1 MLCFSC
7 VSVKNNVLLIEYVTK
22 VLRNNFGVD
31 EVLIRENQPLLNCLQ
46 VVIDGIVIVISY
58 VLAWYLRFKS
68 GIFELDPWF
77 LSLRAYMSALM
88 VVLPGY
94 LLLYYIF
101 QLYVPRRMRG
111 RRLEAWNVLQANSI
125 GLLAFILIL
134 YFRHQSDFSRLMIFI
149 FYVLNVFLE
158 VLSRNLIRYTLRK
171 MRSKGYNQ
179 KHVLLIG
186 YSRSAEEY
194 IDRIRQ
200 NPEWGYN
207 VRGILADN
215 VPRATEYR
223 GVKVLGRIDNLEIIL
238 PQNRLDEIIITLG
251 LAEYHKLERIVKMCE
266 KSGVH
271 TKFVPDYNKVIPSRA
286 YTEDVQ
292 GLPVVNIRRVP
303 LNDPLNRWMK
313 RVVDIFGALVAII
326 IFSPVMLITSVAI
339 KATSPGPL
347 IFVQERVGLHNRPF
361 RMYKF
366 RSMVVQSEETEKGE
380 WTTQNDP
387 RVTPVGKFIRKTSI
401 DELPQL
407 FNVLKGNMSLVGPRP
422 ERPQFVEK
430 FKEEIPRYMI
440 KHQVRPGITGWAQVN
455 GYRGDT
461 SIYKRIEYD
470 LYYIENWTL
479 GLDMKII
486 ILTFIKGFVNKNA
499 Y

>member
-1 MLCFSC
+1 M
-7 VSVKNNVLLIEYVTK
+7 
-22 VLRNNFGVD
+22 
-31 EVLIRENQPLLNCLQ
+31 
-46 VVIDGIVIVISY
+46 IDGIIIVISY

-77 LSLRAYMSALM
+77 LSLRAYMSALIFI
-88 VVLPGY
+88 LPGY

-158 VLSRNLIRYTLRK
+158 VLSRNLIRYALRK

-179 KHVLLIG
+179 KHILLIG
-186 YSRSAEEY
+186 YSRAAEEY
-194 IDRIRQ
+194 IDRVHQ

-207 VRGILADN
+207 IRGILADN
-215 VPRATEYR
+215 VPRATEYK
-223 GVKVLGRIDNLEIIL
+223 GIKVLGRIDNLEIVL

-286 YTEDVQ
+286 YTEDIQ
-292 GLPVVNIRRVP
+292 GMPVINIRRVP
-303 LNDPLNRWMK
+303 LNDPLNRWLK
-313 RVVDIFGALVAII
+313 RVVDIFGAFVAII
-326 IFSPVMLITSVAI
+326 IFSPVMLITAIAI
-339 KATSPGPL
+339 KVTAPGSL

-486 ILTFIKGFVNKNA
+486 ILTFIKGFINKNA